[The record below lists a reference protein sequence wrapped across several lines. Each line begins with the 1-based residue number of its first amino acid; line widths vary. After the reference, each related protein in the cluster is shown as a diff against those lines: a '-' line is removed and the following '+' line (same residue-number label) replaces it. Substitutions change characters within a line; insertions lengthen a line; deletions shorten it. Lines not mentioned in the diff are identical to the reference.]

1 MAQNSLL
8 DLLPQ
13 AGNRLFLENRGL
25 GDALW
30 TLGKNAAVQPFAG
43 LSGLLSLARG
53 RNLADAV
60 DRINATQAY
69 AGGPVTTEG
78 ARNLQAV
85 GDVINYALAPLKQGV
100 DAVGDQSPLA
110 GAALAGL
117 GAVVDPFKGAG
128 RAVKAGKLSAE
139 TVAKFGQKAAREAAI
154 QKKVIKA
161 AADVAQEA
169 EIAAATSAGKAPSAK
184 RQKVPADYWRTTA
197 DQLGDQAVLD
207 MVRDG
212 QHLKPD
218 GAGGYIG
225 APRTVDSPQ
234 ALGAMRRTLDGQFS
248 DAVNAVRE
256 ADPAG
261 LGTWY
266 DRAKGGIA
274 LSAEPHQLDRVLDQH
289 AVYSAGVSPESELG
303 FALKHLNSRAVGEPV
318 MAYRG
323 APMRKLDDAVAADEA
338 PSLGFK
344 IGEYRVKND
353 PREPNTGLF
362 GVNDFRAAQGF
373 GYTTPDGRIW
383 KGGVS
388 PTMHPFMDGETALMV
403 DRANA
408 NAVGGRTDWAGPHLQ
423 ELPWVLGKAQDIY
436 GRGKNGR
443 FAGDPAEGMAAA
455 IREANNTAQD
465 YFYKHAAA
473 ATHEAVPGAST
484 GHVPGLLS
492 ASPEEKLAYGNVG
505 RWDMPTSYTLS
516 DAPTVGIGN
525 RDALYSAVGFRQLP
539 SVPSAGAYVNSAGL
553 LETNPVTLARPLVDF
568 PTSGVG
574 QMAESTDKVMNAIER
589 FRAAMDA
596 QEAGAFNLP
605 NSMSAAKQK
614 KGFVLDSRTL
624 GQGDPAL
631 GLQPTGD
638 QMKNLAWMLEGT
650 GYVPS
655 ATSRGVTV
663 FPVSDKAI
671 KPQALK
677 NKLGEWLTAE
687 FPSELLP
694 ARVNT
699 GYVPGIGEW
708 GPSGVVPTPAFSGRA
723 TAGLL
728 DTLAD
733 VSPTVTKNMGESE
746 AIRRAIR
753 AKIERDA
760 ALPGARK
767 DIQNMRNFFA
777 EADWPKAVEM
787 IRAGAK
793 PAAALAALGYSL
805 NSMAAE
811 NDR

>member
-1 MAQNSLL
+1 MDQMRAYEPTWRERAASGLQDVLMSRFGMSAYDAMKMAQKITGGGQGAVAGMGLL
-8 DLLPQ
+8 DATPVGLAFGAQEGGLQ
-13 AGNRLFLENRGL
+13 AGEGAARAAGGDVGGGL
-25 GDALW
+25 
-30 TLGKNAAVQPFAG
+30 LGIGAG
-43 LSGLLSLARG
+43 ALSLAGMPVAKVG
-53 RNLADAV
+53 R
-60 DRINATQAY
+60 
-69 AGGPVTTEG
+69 
-78 ARNLQAV
+78 
-85 GDVINYALAPLKQGV
+85 
-100 DAVGDQSPLA
+100 
-110 GAALAGL
+110 
-117 GAVVDPFKGAG
+117 
-128 RAVKAGKLSAE
+128 LSSD
-139 TVAKFGQKAAREAAI
+139 TVAKFGSKAARETAI
-154 QKKVIKA
+154 QKKVVKA
-161 AADVAQEA
+161 AAEVAQDA
-169 EIAAATSAGKAPSAK
+169 EAAAAVSAAKTPGAK

-197 DQLGDQAVLD
+197 DQLGDQAVLN

-234 ALGAMRRTLDGQFS
+234 ALGAMRRALDGQFS
-248 DAVNAVRE
+248 DAVTAVRE
-256 ADPAG
+256 ADPNR

-266 DRAKGGIA
+266 DRAKGGVA
-274 LSAEPHQLDRVLDQH
+274 VSSEPYQLDRVLDQH

-303 FALKHLNSRAVGEPV
+303 FALKHLNSRAIGEPV

-323 APMRKLDDAVAADEA
+323 APMRKLDDAVTASEA
-338 PSLGFK
+338 PTLGFK

-436 GRGKNGR
+436 GRGKSGR
-443 FAGDPAEGMAAA
+443 FAGDPADGMAAA
-455 IREANNTAQD
+455 LREANNTAQD

-492 ASPEEKLAYGNVG
+492 ASPEEKLAYGEIG
-505 RWDMPTSYTLS
+505 RWDVPAAYTLS
-516 DAPTVGIGN
+516 NAPTVGLGN

-539 SVPSAGAYVNSAGL
+539 SVRSAGAYINSAGQ

-568 PTSGVG
+568 PTAGIG
-574 QMAESTDKVMNAIER
+574 QMAEGTDKVMNAVER
-589 FRAAMDA
+589 FRAVMDA

-605 NSMSAAKQK
+605 NTMNAAKQK
-614 KGFVLDSRTL
+614 TGFVLDSRAF

-631 GLQPTGD
+631 GLQPSGD
-638 QMKNLAWMLEGT
+638 QMKNLAWMLDGT

-655 ATSRGVTV
+655 ATSRGVSV
-663 FPVSDKAI
+663 FPVSDSAM

-677 NKLGEWLTAE
+677 NKLGEWMTAE
-687 FPSELLP
+687 FPSDLVP
-694 ARVNT
+694 ARINS

-708 GPSGVVPTPAFSGRA
+708 GPSGIVPTPAFSGRA
-723 TAGLL
+723 TSGLL
-728 DTLAD
+728 SDLAAI
-733 VSPTVTKNMGESE
+733 SPTVTKSIGESE
-746 AIRRAIR
+746 AVRSAIR

-760 ALPGARK
+760 ALPGARQ
-767 DIQNMRNFFA
+767 DIQNMRHFFA
-777 EADWPKAVEM
+777 EADWPKAVELM
-787 IRAGAK
+787 RGGMK
-793 PAAALAALGYSL
+793 PAAALAALGYSI

-811 NDR
+811 GER